1 MHAARGN
8 LCVRKSPPE
17 RRRNAIHFQLLA
29 KSEDLDQIKKR
40 DEMVILDIHCVC
52 WLLLRVVNACAPRR
66 GDRRECRH
74 TNFRIA
80 GGIMLFVVFQ
90 SVQVLVTFPT
100 IVAFVRFVTLHA
112 LRTWVDF
119 ERFRIDN

>member
-1 MHAARGN
+1 
-8 LCVRKSPPE
+8 
-17 RRRNAIHFQLLA
+17 
-29 KSEDLDQIKKR
+29 
-40 DEMVILDIHCVC
+40 
-52 WLLLRVVNACAPRR
+52 
-66 GDRRECRH
+66 
-74 TNFRIA
+74 
-80 GGIMLFVVFQ
+80 MLFVVFQ